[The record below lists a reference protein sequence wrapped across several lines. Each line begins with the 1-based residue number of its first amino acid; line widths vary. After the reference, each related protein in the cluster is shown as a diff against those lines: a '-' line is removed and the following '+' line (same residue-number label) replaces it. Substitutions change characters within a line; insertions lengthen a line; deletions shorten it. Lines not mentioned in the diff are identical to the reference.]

1 MAIAADSPLPDGA
14 HAEATAADRA
24 FFGHPPGL
32 AYLAFMEAFERF
44 SFYGMQALL
53 VLYMTSQL
61 LHPGHV
67 EHVAGFA
74 GFRAAVEGVFGP
86 MSPQALSSEIFGLYA
101 GFCSFTPVFGG
112 LIGDRVLGQKR
123 AVLAG
128 GAMMAAGH
136 FLMAFEAPFLLALT
150 LLMLG
155 CGLLKGNI
163 SAQVGNLYRGADRR
177 RQDAFQLFY
186 MAANVGVF
194 TAPLVCGTLG
204 ELVGWHWG
212 FAAAGVGMLISL
224 TIYLAGYGRM
234 PPDTLPA
241 RGERRAEAGRLT
253 RRDVPTLAAM
263 GVLLVVVALFWVAN
277 GEVLNAYMIWA
288 KTHLDRQLG
297 ARTLPTTWLQAV
309 SALVGIVMAPVLIG
323 LWTRQARRGD
333 EPPPLGKMAIG
344 CGLAVVAYGL
354 LALAAALSGPA
365 KVPLIWALG
374 FHLVVQTGYL
384 FVYPIG
390 MALFSRAAPP
400 AVNSLMIGVYF
411 LSVFAGSLLVGWV
424 GQFYERMSAPAF
436 WLLHSA
442 AAGAAGL
449 IVLALWKPLSTALA
463 PRTEVSP

>member
-1 MAIAADSPLPDGA
+1 MAIAADSPLPAGA
-14 HAEATAADRA
+14 PDADRA
-24 FFGHPPGL
+24 FVGHPAGL

-61 LHPGHV
+61 LQPGHV

-74 GFRAAVEGVFGP
+74 AFQAGLTRLFGP
-86 MSPQALSSEIFGLYA
+86 MSPQAVSSEVFGLYA

-112 LIGDRVLGQKR
+112 IVGDRLLGQR
-123 AVLAG
+123 RSVLLG
-128 GAMMAAGH
+128 GVMMAAGH

-177 RQDAFQLFY
+177 RADAFQLFY

-204 ELVGWHWG
+204 ETVGWHWG
-212 FAAAGVGMLISL
+212 FGAAGVGMLVSL
-224 TIYLAGYGRM
+224 GIYLAGYRQL

-241 RGERRAEAGRLT
+241 RGERRGEAAQLT
-253 RRDVPTLAAM
+253 AGDLPTLAAM

-277 GEVLNAYMIWA
+277 GEVLNAYMVWA
-288 KTHLDRQLG
+288 KAHLNRQVGGLV
-297 ARTLPTTWLQAV
+297 LPVTWLQ
-309 SALVGIVMAPVLIG
+309 SASAIVGIFMAPLLIR
-323 LWTRQARRGD
+323 LWTRQAERGR
-333 EPPPLGKMAIG
+333 EPSPLGKMAIG
-344 CGLAVVAYGL
+344 CGLAVAAYAL
-354 LALAAALSGPA
+354 LALATAVSGPA
-365 KVPLIWALG
+365 LTPLVWALG
-374 FHLVVQTGYL
+374 FHLLVQTGYL

-400 AVNSLMIGVYF
+400 AINSLMIGIYF
-411 LSVFAGSLLVGWV
+411 LSVFAGSLLVGAV
-424 GQFYERMSAPAF
+424 GQLYERLSAPAF
-436 WLLHSA
+436 WLLHAA

-449 IVLALWKPLSTALA
+449 IIIVLWAPLSRALA
-463 PRTEVSP
+463 PRPEVAA